1 MESEKCKLCT
11 FDFKPGTLV
20 DGKCLQCTKKY
31 GDVSSIKEWK
41 EGQDPQAKE
50 ENKATEER
58 IGKIVDRKL
67 KEIGILSDCD
77 CGKSFFKRSPSHK
90 SCGNCPKETN

>member
-1 MESEKCKLCT
+1 MSSENKRVKTIEWYKAQAKELADIRCI
-11 FDFKPGTLV
+11 
-20 DGKCLQCTKKY
+20 KKY

-58 IGKIVDRKL
+58 IEKIVDRKL

-90 SCGNCPKETN
+90 SCGNCKGGS